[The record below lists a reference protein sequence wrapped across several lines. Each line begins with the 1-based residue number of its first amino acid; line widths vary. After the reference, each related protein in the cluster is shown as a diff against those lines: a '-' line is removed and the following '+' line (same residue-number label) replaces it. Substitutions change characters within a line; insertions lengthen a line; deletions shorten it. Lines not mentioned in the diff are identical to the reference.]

1 MDAGRVTASGD
12 LGTVSRSPALQAIV
26 GPDAMGAVIDGK
38 VTAIDAASG
47 LADVAIAQGL
57 LRVPAGTLWPG
68 QSLRVQLL
76 ARDLI
81 LAVSEPHGLSVRN
94 QLRGEV
100 RSITSSGGNDLV
112 EVDCAGVTLVSR
124 VTGAAT
130 RELELHI
137 GTPVWVLVKA
147 VSVSGLAR

>member
-1 MDAGRVTASGD
+1 MWR
-12 LGTVSRSPALQAIV
+12 L
-26 GPDAMGAVIDGK
+26 
-38 VTAIDAASG
+38 
-47 LADVAIAQGL
+47 AQGL
-57 LRVPAGTLWPG
+57 LRVPAGTLSPG

-81 LAVSEPHGLSVRN
+81 LAVSEPQGLSVRN
-94 QLRGEV
+94 QLRGVV
-100 RSITSSGGNDLV
+100 RGIASSGGNDLV
-112 EVDCAGVTLVSR
+112 EVECAGVTLLSR

-130 RELELHI
+130 RELGLHI